1 MIRFANRFGRG
12 SERPVSTVPRAILGF
27 LALALAAQIA
37 WQIAQRAATPAVTDL
52 PPAPSVQALRLASLG
67 EPAALARLAMVW
79 LQAFDSRGDN
89 AIPYQRLDYTRLVGW
104 LRAILAT
111 DPRSE
116 YPLFAASRVYAENAD
131 PVKVRQILDFIFEE
145 FTADPNRRW
154 PALAQAALLAKH
166 RLQDLPLAR
175 RYAAAI
181 QQLAGDA
188 SVPVWARQMEIFIL
202 EDMNELEAA
211 KVMLGGLL
219 ATGRIRDP
227 EERRFL
233 QGRLEELERRLGHRP
248 SPPVR

>member
-1 MIRFANRFGRG
+1 MSA
-12 SERPVSTVPRAILGF
+12 VSGGILSL
-27 LALALAAQIA
+27 LAVALAAQIA
-37 WQIAQRAATPAVTDL
+37 WQLAQRDATPAAMDL
-52 PPAPSVQALRLASLG
+52 PPAPSVQALRLASVG

-89 AIPYQRLDYTRLVGW
+89 AIPYQRLDYSRLVGW

-116 YPLFAASRVYAENAD
+116 YPLFVAARVYAENPD
-131 PVKVRQILDFIFEE
+131 PLKMRRVLDFIFEE
-145 FTADPNRRW
+145 FPADPNRRW

-166 RLQDLPLAR
+166 RLHDRPLAR

-181 QQLAGDA
+181 QRLATDD
-188 SVPVWARQMEIFIL
+188 SVPLWARQMEIFIL

-227 EERRFL
+227 GERRFL
-233 QGRLEELERRLGHRP
+233 QGRLEELERRLKQRP
-248 SPPVR
+248 ASPSR